1 MCVWIL
7 RHHLSELINHIF
19 GIFYAWY
26 LHVSPIIPLKIQS
39 SMTDQSNR
47 FNFNGTIFW

>member
-7 RHHLSELINHIF
+7 RHHMSELINQIL
-19 GIFYAWY
+19 GIIYAWH
-26 LHVSPIIPLKIQS
+26 LQASPIIQLKIQS
-39 SMTDQSNR
+39 FMTDQSNR